1 MTDIKFSFDYV
12 LSIFSII
19 QSRTKAER
27 SYNDHEGTK
36 LVKQTAEIDALRVLY
51 PLVKFKPDTT
61 KKWFCKMYDLIDLFY
76 GKMRAFQD
84 DEELRDP
91 AKAFTKELKMAYL
104 VKLFRK
110 GVEEEV
116 PGGCKILLD
125 RLLLSV
131 TYLYFF
137 FFCY

>member
-1 MTDIKFSFDYV
+1 MDWMLHKNIHLYFELTWTQMTDIKFSFDYV
-12 LSIFSII
+12 LSIFLII

-76 GKMRAFQD
+76 GKLRDYQ
-84 DEELRDP
+84 DEEESE
-91 AKAFTKELKMAYL
+91 KENCYNWKSEII
-104 VKLFRK
+104 
-110 GVEEEV
+110 EEGKEAV
-116 PGGCKILLD
+116 ND
-125 RLLLSV
+125 
-131 TYLYFF
+131 
-137 FFCY
+137 